1 MKKIIGCAIIAAVLV
16 VCLGARGIIQI
27 DEEPA
32 AQEGM
37 VTMYAEDGRTEEFT
51 EAEAEEQKTVGWYD
65 NFSDVLETLWKDDGS
80 SVIVYKS
87 DVSKYEEQGYT
98 TNYSSIF
105 SKVYNPATEEE
116 KEVLKAEVQT
126 YIDNGWKRGRGDVDP
141 DQPMVC
147 LTFDDGPG
155 AKTTDRL
162 LTALEENNAR
172 ATFYMLGQN
181 VKNVKGSSEII
192 SRMKEIGC
200 EVSSHTYDHTQLTKL
215 GKDALNKQFEDTDNE
230 IKNIVGEGAVT
241 VRPPYGSYNDT
252 VKEVAKSYDQPIIL
266 WSIDTLDW
274 KTKNVDSTYNEV
286 MNNVSD
292 GAIILFHDIYEQSVD
307 AAIKLIPA
315 LQEKGY
321 QLVTV
326 SEMGEAKIGGLEP
339 GQVYTDLYDS
349 TIKKLNN

>member
-1 MKKIIGCAIIAAVLV
+1 MRFL
-16 VCLGARGIIQI
+16 
-27 DEEPA
+27 
-32 AQEGM
+32 
-37 VTMYAEDGRTEEFT
+37 
-51 EAEAEEQKTVGWYD
+51 
-65 NFSDVLETLWKDDGS
+65 
-80 SVIVYKS
+80 
-87 DVSKYEEQGYT
+87 
-98 TNYSSIF
+98 
-105 SKVYNPATEEE
+105 
-116 KEVLKAEVQT
+116 
-126 YIDNGWKRGRGDVDP
+126 
-141 DQPMVC
+141 
-147 LTFDDGPG
+147 
-155 AKTTDRL
+155 
-162 LTALEENNAR
+162 
-172 ATFYMLGQN
+172 
-181 VKNVKGSSEII
+181 
-192 SRMKEIGC
+192 
-200 EVSSHTYDHTQLTKL
+200 SHTYDHTQLTKL

-349 TIKKLNN
+349 TINKLNN